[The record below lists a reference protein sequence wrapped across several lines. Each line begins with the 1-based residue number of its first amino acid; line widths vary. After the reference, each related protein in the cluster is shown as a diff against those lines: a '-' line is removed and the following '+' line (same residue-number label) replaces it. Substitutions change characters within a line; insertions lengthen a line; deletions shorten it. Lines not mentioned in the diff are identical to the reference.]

1 VRDRLLGGAGRD
13 SLWGGLGADQLRDSR
28 DRVHAGPGDDV
39 VYESV
44 DMYADEIWCGDG
56 RDTVVVSDV
65 LLAGSAPN
73 VFHSCEVYR
82 SDLPR

>member
-1 VRDRLLGGAGRD
+1 
-13 SLWGGLGADQLRDSR
+13 
-28 DRVHAGPGDDV
+28 V

-44 DMYADEIWCGDG
+44 DMYADEIWCGDA